1 MEITLSQGEVMPSAC
16 TSQMFLLHIHLLL
29 PEAFTTSC
37 FEPEHRTTIR
47 CFSSPWTEAVLI
59 TQGDRVPPAPWGWDF
74 FLKHCQRRAALA
86 GGVERAGQCSA
97 GGAKLQFCNGV
108 AQSRLCCRRSQ
119 SCLPAGSHGK
129 IPLPATARQVCV
141 GRVGSHPA
149 GCQGHSPPCFGF
161 TRAQPRHTNTC
172 AGPAGACLFSC
183 CKESLARAASPLS
196 HLPGSPGAV
205 TALSHCSWSSLS
217 RPGEAGRAQ
226 GCSGGV

>member
-74 FLKHCQRRAALA
+74 FLNTAREGLPWQ
-86 GGVERAGQCSA
+86 GVWRGLGSAVQVVQNCSFA
-97 GGAKLQFCNGV
+97 MGLHK
-108 AQSRLCCRRSQ
+108 
-119 SCLPAGSHGK
+119 AGSAAGEASPASLHGK

-149 GCQGHSPPCFGF
+149 GCQGHSPPCSGF

-196 HLPGSPGAV
+196 LLLGSPGAV
-205 TALSHCSWSSLS
+205 TALSHCSWCSLS